1 MGAIEF
7 ILCLIFCVFFC
18 NITHFLTKG
27 YYLKKLENVK
37 PTFNLD
43 SSIAQFWELRKL
55 ENPTTGALVLVIDD
69 ENQYWAPIGTVDGK
83 KATAASVS
91 KILLATN
98 QKWTSSEMY
107 DFQVALKST
116 KNKLKQLQEKFAKE
130 EKQLEERKDRL
141 LQLESNEEIKLLT
154 D

>member
-1 MGAIEF
+1 MGPIEF
-7 ILCLIFCVFFC
+7 VSCLILCMFFC

-37 PTFNLD
+37 PTLNLD
-43 SSIAQFWELRKL
+43 SSISQFWELRKL
-55 ENPTTGALVLVIDD
+55 EVPESGALVLVIDD
-69 ENQYWAPIGTVDGK
+69 KNQYWATIGMVDGK

-91 KILLATN
+91 KILFARD
-98 QKWTSSEMY
+98 QKWTSSEMH
-107 DFQVALKST
+107 DLQIALKNN
-116 KNKLKQLQEKFAKE
+116 KNRLKQLQEKFAKE

-141 LQLESNEEIKLLT
+141 LQIEANEEIKLLT

>member
-7 ILCLIFCVFFC
+7 ISCLTFCVFFC
-18 NITHFLTKG
+18 NITHFLTKAH
-27 YYLKKLENVK
+27 YLKKLENVK

-55 ENPTTGALVLVIDD
+55 EDLTTGALVLVIDD
-69 ENQYWAPIGTVDGK
+69 ENQYYACISAIKGK
-83 KATAASVS
+83 KATAHSVS
-91 KILLATN
+91 KILFAGD

-107 DFQVALKST
+107 DLQIALKNN
-116 KNKLKQLQEKFAKE
+116 KNKLKQLQEKFSKE

-141 LQLESNEEIKLLT
+141 LQLEANEEVKLLT

>member
-7 ILCLIFCVFFC
+7 VLCLIFCVVWC
-18 NITHFLTKG
+18 NITHFLTKA

-69 ENQYWAPIGTVDGK
+69 ENQYYACMGVVEGK
-83 KATAASVS
+83 KATAYSVS
-91 KILLATN
+91 KILFARD

-107 DFQVALKST
+107 DLQIALKNN
-116 KNKLKQLQEKFAKE
+116 KNRLKQLQEKFAKE

-141 LQLESNEEIKLLT
+141 LQIEANEEIKLLT